1 MKETGVPMKTVDSKI
16 LLKAIDGSKILR
28 KPVDRSKIVLK
39 SADSMIVL
47 VLFLAVLV
55 GLSALWFVT
64 KSDVVLPR
72 DGITVDSPRDLRI
85 TPMPP
90 STAPIPRQE
99 SSPQKE

>member
-1 MKETGVPMKTVDSKI
+1 MKTVDSKI
-16 LLKAIDGSKILR
+16 LLKTANSK
-28 KPVDRSKIVLK
+28 
-39 SADSMIVL
+39 IVL

-55 GLSALWFVT
+55 GLGALWFVS

-72 DGITVDSPRDLRI
+72 DGIAVDSPRDLRI

-99 SSPQKE
+99 SSPPKE

>member
-1 MKETGVPMKTVDSKI
+1 MKTVDSKT
-16 LLKAIDGSKILR
+16 LAKT
-28 KPVDRSKIVLK
+28 VDRSKIVLK
-39 SADSMIVL
+39 AAESKIVL

-55 GLSALWFVT
+55 GLCALWFVT

-85 TPMPP
+85 TPTQPW
-90 STAPIPRQE
+90 TAPIPRQE